1 MPKKQLDCDLKLK
14 LKESMEKES
23 METDSVKYLGI
34 QVGEGLTLKKQINH
48 MAVKLNKA
56 NACQN

>member
-1 MPKKQLDCDLKLK
+1 
-14 LKESMEKES
+14 

-48 MAVKLNKA
+48 MAVKLSKA

>member
-1 MPKKQLDCDLKLK
+1 MLLTSPKKQLDCGLKLK
-14 LKESMEKES
+14 VNGKRVY
-23 METDSVKYLGI
+23 ETDSVKYLGI

-56 NACQN
+56 NAML